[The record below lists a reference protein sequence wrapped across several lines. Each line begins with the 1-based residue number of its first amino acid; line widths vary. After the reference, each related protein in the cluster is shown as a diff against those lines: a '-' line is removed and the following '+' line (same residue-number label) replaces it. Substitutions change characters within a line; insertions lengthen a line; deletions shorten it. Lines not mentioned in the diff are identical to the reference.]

1 MKGYIPVDLTP
12 FLEEEEHKPE
22 MSDEC
27 EQADGFV
34 TLPEP
39 EEYVPFKTGV
49 DVETQVEEGSLF
61 VFDDE
66 VDPLLYVLTSKI
78 MEQSVTEVK
87 EEEEMATIIA
97 RTAELNQQ
105 REDER
110 QRIIEMERKK
120 IEKYKERQRLMK
132 REASRVD
139 REKILLDKVMA
150 VKMGREFALQ
160 ARKNMM
166 DILEAEGYFV
176 DIKQVAV
183 AEDFMPW
190 LYENIQKRLVKI
202 HTARLAVDSLI
213 QSALKKQRELQQAKL
228 HELEERRKLLEYE
241 LMVKNRETAD
251 MDEEEKLMRAVMQEE
266 KEIEEEL
273 AAEAARKRA
282 EEEEEDDDD

>member
-1 MKGYIPVDLTP
+1 
-12 FLEEEEHKPE
+12 

-34 TLPEP
+34 PLPEP

-66 VDPLLYVLTSKI
+66 VDPLLFVLTSKI

-132 REASRVD
+132 REAARVD
-139 REKILLDKVMA
+139 REKILLDKIMA
-150 VKMGREFALQ
+150 VKMGKEFAIQ

-166 DILEAEGYFV
+166 DILQAEGYFV

-190 LYENIQKRLVKI
+190 LYENIQKRLTKI
-202 HTARLAVDSLI
+202 QTARFAVENLI
-213 QSALKKQRELQQAKL
+213 QAALRKQRELQQAKL
-228 HELEERRKLLEYE
+228 QELEERRKLLEYE
-241 LMVKNRETAD
+241 MMVKEREAKD
-251 MDEEEKLMRAVMQEE
+251 MDEEEKLMREVMAEE
-266 KEIEEEL
+266 KAIEEEL